1 MVVQGPIHGAQMPS
15 SSTSEVSR
23 HVHTTEPGHSI
34 DIANAEILEVEPRWF
49 ERGVKE
55 AIHIRT
61 LCPSL
66 NKDRGRY
73 NLSPIWTSLLRNRG
87 RGAARKPSNFLLTS
101 EDDVTNN
108 TSHVKSK
115 STKYPEYSSFLG
127 ANCQSKHQHC
137 VKKIAKWCANE
148 PRASL

>member
-1 MVVQGPIHGAQMPS
+1 MEHRWPS

-23 HVHTTEPGHSI
+23 HIHTTEPGHSI
-34 DIANAEILEVEPRWF
+34 DVANAQILEVEPRWF

-61 LCPSL
+61 LCPSP

-73 NLSPIWTSLLRNRG
+73 NLSPIWTNLLRNRG
-87 RGAARKPSNFLLTS
+87 RGAARKPSNFPPTS
-101 EDDVTNN
+101 KDDVNNN
-108 TSHVKSK
+108 TSHVKCK

-137 VKKIAKWCANE
+137 AKKLQSGAQMNQRFHCNSEKY
-148 PRASL
+148 

>member
-1 MVVQGPIHGAQMPS
+1 MEHRRPS

-23 HVHTTEPGHSI
+23 HIHTTEPGHSI

-66 NKDRGRY
+66 NKDGGSY
-73 NLSPIWTSLLRNRG
+73 NLSPIWTKLLRNRG
-87 RGAARKPSNFLLTS
+87 RGAAWKPSNFPPTS
-101 EDDVTNN
+101 KDDVTNS
-108 TSHVKSK
+108 TSHVTKS
-115 STKYPEYSSFLG
+115 SREL
-127 ANCQSKHQHC
+127 
-137 VKKIAKWCANE
+137 E
-148 PRASL
+148 SL